1 MRRVISHNNNEKNNR
16 YANPTKKSIQKMD
29 FFFEIQ
35 NLKYTLS
42 RVSYQTGNSSLVLY
56 DKSKFL
62 LVPVTN
68 NGTLAPSLTIN
79 R

>member
-1 MRRVISHNNNEKNNR
+1 M
-16 YANPTKKSIQKMD
+16 KKIIDMLIPQKSPYKKWT

-42 RVSYQTGNSSLVLY
+42 RVLYQTGNSSLVLY

>member
-1 MRRVISHNNNEKNNR
+1 MLIPQKSP
-16 YANPTKKSIQKMD
+16 YKKWT
-29 FFFEIQ
+29 FFEIQ

>member
-16 YANPTKKSIQKMD
+16 YANPTKKSIFYMD

>member
-1 MRRVISHNNNEKNNR
+1 M
-16 YANPTKKSIQKMD
+16 KKIIDMLIPQKSPYKKWT

-42 RVSYQTGNSSLVLY
+42 RVLYQTENSSLVLY

-68 NGTLAPSLTIN
+68 NGTLVPSLTVN
-79 R
+79 YSRLTPYEC

>member
-1 MRRVISHNNNEKNNR
+1 
-16 YANPTKKSIQKMD
+16 MD

-42 RVSYQTGNSSLVLY
+42 RVLYQTENSSLVLY

-68 NGTLAPSLTIN
+68 NGTLVPSLTIN